1 MRAHWQREPLLVRDA
16 FAAFQDPI
24 ALAQMGP
31 GEGGFPFLSDASLT
45 PAYLAWAAVWIAMIW
60 GLTALSFQRRD
71 I

>member
-1 MRAHWQREPLLVRDA
+1 MNG
-16 FAAFQDPI
+16 FQDPS

-31 GEGGFPFLSDASLT
+31 GQGGFPFLSEGSLA
-45 PAYLAWAAVWIAMIW
+45 PAYLVWAAVWIAVIW